1 LSDLEK
7 TVQDLEKRISR
18 LEQEVYGKK
27 ERSSGAAAAGFEH
40 ALVEKIDKI
49 GTQDLILLALLQK
62 PKQTKAEVRAVLAD
76 WGKAFGSWFEGGN
89 FSGRLVKAG
98 LVKKD
103 GENEKGE
110 DIFALTKKGEM
121 EAGTLAKKYNSGS

>member
-1 LSDLEK
+1 MSDLEK
-7 TVQDLEKRISR
+7 TVQDLEKRVLR
-18 LEQEVYGKK
+18 LEQAVYGKK
-27 ERSSGAAAAGFEH
+27 ERAATNFEQ
-40 ALVEKIDKI
+40 ALVGKIDEI

-62 PKQTKAEVRAVLAD
+62 PKQTKAELRVMLAD

-89 FSGRLVKAG
+89 FSGRLVKSG

-110 DIFALTKKGEM
+110 DIFTLTKKGEM
-121 EAGTLAKKYNSGS
+121 EADALAKKL